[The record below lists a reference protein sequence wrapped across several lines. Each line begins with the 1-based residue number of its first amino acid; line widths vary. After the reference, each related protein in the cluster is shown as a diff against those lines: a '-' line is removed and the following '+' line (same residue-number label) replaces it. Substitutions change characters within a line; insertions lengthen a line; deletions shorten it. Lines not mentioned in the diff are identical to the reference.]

1 MPKTYKKLFTA
12 ETEEELM
19 NMSRDEASLSLND
32 KQKRFCEIYI
42 KSFNVRLAAKQAGYT
57 PQSAHVIGWK
67 IRQNPEC
74 NRYIAWLKL
83 RIAKDCHVSAMD
95 IIDQYIRIAF
105 ADMTDFVTI
114 KNGSLILKNEDMLD
128 GQLIT
133 SIKKSRDGNISL
145 ELADKLKALERLE
158 KYFDVMP
165 VDWRV
170 KIEEKKLEL
179 MEERLEIERI
189 KAGQGI
195 PDEDENDGF
204 IEALKESA
212 EEIWCDEEDVD

>member
-1 MPKTYKKLFTA
+1 MPKTYKKIFIT
-12 ETEEELM
+12 ESEEELM

-57 PQSAHVIGWK
+57 PQSAHTIGWK

-105 ADMTDFVTI
+105 ADITDFVTI
-114 KNGSLILKNEDMLD
+114 SKGNLTLKDETMLD

-133 SIKKSRDGNISL
+133 SIKKSRDGQVSI
-145 ELADKLKALERLE
+145 ELVDKLRALEKLE
-158 KYFDVMP
+158 RYFDVMP
-165 VDWRV
+165 KDWRI

-189 KAGQGI
+189 KAGQGAQ
-195 PDEDENDGF
+195 DEDENDGF
-204 IEALKESA
+204 IDALKATA
-212 EEIWCDEEDVD
+212 EEIWGDEEFD